1 MEHYWGGQSD
11 RFFYERESG
20 RIVGDIVELT
30 DGTWSA
36 CYYDNGMKMIGTYI
50 DDARARKAVEKAL
63 KNHMDWSEFMASHFG
78 QRQFTQVQDKST
90 GKWYTWDFWKRKS

>member
-1 MEHYWGGQSD
+1 MEHYWGGQDD

-20 RIVGDIVELT
+20 RIIGDVEQLT

-36 CYYDNGMKMIGTYI
+36 CYYDNGMKLIGTFI

-63 KNHMDWSEFMASHFG
+63 ENHMRWCDFMNRCH
-78 QRQFTQVQDKST
+78 QVKTTVEEPKYKWWQVWKKS
-90 GKWYTWDFWKRKS
+90 